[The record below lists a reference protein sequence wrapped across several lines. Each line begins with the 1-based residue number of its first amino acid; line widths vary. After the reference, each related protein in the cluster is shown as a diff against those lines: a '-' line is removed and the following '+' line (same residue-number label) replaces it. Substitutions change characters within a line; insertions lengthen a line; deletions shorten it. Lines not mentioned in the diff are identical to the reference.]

1 MNGGQKLKGVLM
13 DGEPDAKVCLETSV
27 RIPGHDDIKKAS
39 IPIAF
44 VAANIVQE
52 SQCSIFWGA
61 PTFFFFVLS
70 RPSKRREGREYWSTT
85 MS

>member
-44 VAANIVQE
+44 VATNIVQE
-52 SQCSIFWGA
+52 SQCFLGGSNI
-61 PTFFFFVLS
+61 FFFRSLKTEQE
-70 RPSKRREGREYWSTT
+70 KRG
-85 MS
+85 